1 VDVNCPIQLLKPAR
15 QILRAALKL
24 LITTTLLSL
33 VPKVTKLPEPLLSYL
48 SSQYPHFAIH
58 ISTGAPKLLTRQI
71 KASIY
76 HLQRVLLCHLF
87 HHFGRATEL
96 NAEVKVAVAIIV
108 AYVLDLLRHDGRQF
122 AKYSQS
128 INSTVDVKEQE
139 VVEYETNMQT
149 QLFDRVRASILDAAE
164 KTGLLGEK
172 LRNLGKFPL
181 SKFDSWFLS

>member
-1 VDVNCPIQLLKPAR
+1 MDVNCPIQLLKPAR

-33 VPKVTKLPEPLLSYL
+33 VPKVTKLPEPLLNYL
-48 SSQYPHFAIH
+48 SSQYPHPAIH
-58 ISTGAPKLLTRQI
+58 ISTEGPKLLTRQI

-76 HLQRVLLCHLF
+76 HLQRDLLCHLF
-87 HHFGRATEL
+87 NYFDCATDL
-96 NAEVKVAVAIIV
+96 AADVKVAVATIV
-108 AYVLDLLRHDGRQF
+108 AYVLDSLRHDGRQF
-122 AKYSQS
+122 AKYSRS

-139 VVEYETNMQT
+139 VVEYETNLQT

-181 SKFDSWFLS
+181 SKFDSCLLS